1 MDPIDINR
9 NIQIKLHAGFQG
21 SLKSGDFVYISVIKK
36 VAVNKWAIGIHGN
49 TVPAYSDIELKTGDI
64 IKAQV
69 FIKGKAII
77 LKLIEDRQSLLQ
89 EKLNQQGITSDKL
102 SLLIISSLIKG
113 GLAVDAH
120 IISKIKQLLKM
131 VKKEDRGII
140 SLIVQMFKKGISLD
154 SPQIHELLSLL
165 NYGEKRKDNKEHK
178 RKQSEFKNTIKLEK
192 AIKESIARRDDNIH
206 NILGLFNQLKT
217 GGENWII
224 IPYDFSLEQTA
235 LRGTI
240 RVLFDAYNKKVLKV
254 CVIVWA
260 DEEQRWSFFIDSETK
275 PKTMTI
281 YCNKRQ
287 MLKKAAKGLHEL
299 ALKLDNN
306 SVKIDDIKFED
317 EYFDG
322 FYPTDE
328 INYYKS
334 IDTLQ

>member
-9 NIQIKLHAGFQG
+9 NIQIKLDAGFQG

-36 VAVNKWAIGIHGN
+36 VAVNKWAIGIHGK

-120 IISKIKQLLKM
+120 IISKIKQLLKT

-281 YCNKRQ
+281 YSNKRQ

-322 FYPTDE
+322 FYTTDE
-328 INYYKS
+328 LKYYKS